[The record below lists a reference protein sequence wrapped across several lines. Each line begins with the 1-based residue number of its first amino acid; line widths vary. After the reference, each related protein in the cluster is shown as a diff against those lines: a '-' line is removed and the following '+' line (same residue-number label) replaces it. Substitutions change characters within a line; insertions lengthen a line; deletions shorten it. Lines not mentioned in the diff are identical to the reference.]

1 MHFPKLIFP
10 QDNISQVCFL
20 FLFEYLSKKKFYGF
34 EKNLLEALH
43 PKDKSDNK
51 ITRVQ
56 TK

>member
-1 MHFPKLIFP
+1 MFSFFIR
-10 QDNISQVCFL
+10 IS
-20 FLFEYLSKKKFYGF
+20 FEKKKFYGF

-43 PKDKSDNK
+43 LKDKSDNK